1 MKITKPNAYVLKTYI
16 PKNAIKIFILKK
28 EVLKNFSKEGF
39 SKYVYKMLKK
49 TKINSLFL
57 IFRIW
62 RQKIQFK

>member
-39 SKYVYKMLKK
+39 SKYVYKMLKE

-57 IFRIW
+57 NFRI
-62 RQKIQFK
+62 

>member
-62 RQKIQFK
+62 RKKIQFK